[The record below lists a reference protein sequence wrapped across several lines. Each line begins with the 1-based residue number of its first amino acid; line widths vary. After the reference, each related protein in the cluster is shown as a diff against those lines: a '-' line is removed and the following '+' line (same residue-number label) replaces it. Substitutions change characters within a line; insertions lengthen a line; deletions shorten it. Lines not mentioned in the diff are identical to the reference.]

1 MKITLRNQEC
11 IQYLSALE
19 TGSVAAVVTD
29 PPYEI
34 SFMNR
39 GWDSTGIAYS
49 PVLWGEIF
57 RVLRPGG
64 VVKAFL
70 ATRTFH
76 RMAAQMQRTGFVGVS
91 LEAWAYGSGFP
102 KSLDVSKAIDKM
114 MGAERTDV
122 MGVKRGTMADP
133 STGRT
138 DMPGKAVGIKQVGVD
153 IQVMAPAT
161 EAAKAWDGW
170 GTALK
175 PAWEPV
181 VIGRKP

>member
-1 MKITLRNQEC
+1 MKITLRNHDC
-11 IQYLSALE
+11 ITYLSSLE
-19 TGSVAAVVTD
+19 AGSSAAIVTD

-49 PVLWGEIF
+49 PVLWDEIY

-76 RMAAQMQRTGFVGVS
+76 RMAAQMQRSGFAKVD
-91 LEAWAYGSGFP
+91 LEAWCYGSGFP
-102 KSLDVSKAIDKM
+102 KSLDISKSMDKTA
-114 MGAERTDV
+114 GAEREVVGT
-122 MGVKRGTMADP
+122 KRGTKSDP

-138 DMPGKAVGIKQVGVD
+138 DMPGKAVGVKQMGVD
-153 IQVMAPAT
+153 LAVTAPAT
-161 EAAKAWDGW
+161 DAAKKWEGW

-181 VIGRKP
+181 LVGRKP

>member
-1 MKITLRNQEC
+1 MKITLRNQDC
-11 IQYLSALE
+11 ITYLSSLE
-19 TGSVAAVVTD
+19 AGSIAAIVTD

-49 PVLWGEIF
+49 PVLWGEIY

-76 RMAAQMQRTGFVGVS
+76 RMAAQMQRTGFVGVGI
-91 LEAWAYGSGFP
+91 EAWCYGSGFP
-102 KSLDVSKAIDKM
+102 KSLDISKAMDKSA
-114 MGAERTDV
+114 GAEREVVGT
-122 MGVKRGTMADP
+122 KRGTKSDP
-133 STGRT
+133 STGRN
-138 DMPGKAVGIKQVGVD
+138 DMPGKAVGVKQMGVD
-153 IQVMAPAT
+153 LEVTAPAT

-181 VIGRKP
+181 VVGRKP